1 MTTRDRTVVM
11 VLALFAM
18 VAAFWFLLLSPKR
31 DAAVSLKGDVSAAQT
46 ELTTARAAAQSAV
59 SAKATYAQDYKAVAA
74 LGKAVPADDD
84 VPSLVFQLQSA
95 SVKSKISFDSIKL
108 TGAAAPATAA
118 PATATTGAQAG
129 QLAAESKGTTPGAT
143 TGATTPATPP
153 TPAATGTPAA
163 PASGTAP
170 ATAAAAPVA
179 PAQTAFAGL
188 PPGASVGAAGLP
200 TMPFEFDFSGPFLRL
215 EKLLKRIDDLTK
227 ASHGRIK
234 VNGRL
239 MTIDSIALSGFP
251 DMKATINATA
261 FVLPDAQGLTN
272 GATPTTPGTVNAV
285 ATAPPTSGTAPTPV
299 AAAAPVAGVTK

>member
-11 VLALFAM
+11 VLALFAT

-31 DAAVSLKGDVSAAQT
+31 DTAVSLKGDVSAAQA
-46 ELTTARAAAQSAV
+46 ELSTARAAAQSAV
-59 SAKATYAQDYKAVAA
+59 SAKATYAQDYKAVAD

-84 VPSLVFQLQSA
+84 VPSLVFQLQNA

-108 TGAAAPATAA
+108 TGAAAPAAAA
-118 PATATTGAQAG
+118 PAAATTGAQAG
-129 QLAAESKGTTPGAT
+129 QLAAETKGATPGAT
-143 TGATTPATPP
+143 TGATTPT
-153 TPAATGTPAA
+153 TPAATGTTAPAA
-163 PASGTAP
+163 GAAP
-170 ATAAAAPVA
+170 ATAASPLA

-239 MTIDSIALSGFP
+239 MTIDSIGLSGFP

-285 ATAPPTSGTAPTPV
+285 ATAPSTSGTAPTPV